1 MRWPAVC
8 STPSSLARHCRALMR
23 SCARHS
29 GLGTG
34 KKVHATAITSGLL
47 NLPKTFL
54 PNIILHMYAACGDVL
69 AARKLF
75 DEIPITEKDTVDWTT
90 LMDSY
95 SRGGLSMDALSLF
108 VSMRREG
115 VLIDDITMV
124 SVFSTCS
131 KVGNSVFGIQVHA
144 CMIKMGLNFCVKPGN
159 AAMDMYVKCG
169 LMGDAKTL
177 FDEMTGRNVVSWTV
191 LLWGVMKWK
200 GLERG
205 KNLFDEM
212 PERNEIAWTI
222 MIARY
227 VENGFNKEAFGL
239 LTEMIFEYGFH
250 LNCASLCSLLSSC
263 TQSGDV
269 VMGKWVHT
277 YALKATIDALTDVKF
292 GTALL
297 DMYAKCGRINT
308 AIRVFMS
315 MHMRNVV
322 TWNAMLGGLAMH
334 GKGAM
339 VLEMFD
345 QMLEEAKPND
355 VTFTAVLSACSH
367 SGLVD
372 EGRQLFYSLE
382 NVYGIRP
389 SMENYA
395 CMVDLLGRS
404 GRLEEAEAVIR
415 GMPMRPN
422 EVVLGSLLGA
432 CNVHRMHE
440 LGERLVRDLVQMYPY
455 NTEHHVLLSN
465 MYALSGKIDK
475 ADSLRRDLRDKGIRK
490 VPGIS
495 TMYIN
500 GKIHQFSAGEKS
512 HPRINEIYL
521 MLDEMIRELKL
532 AGYVPDTTSQIIYGG
547 GGGGGDDDTN
557 EQEEKE
563 RALLAHSE
571 KLAVCFGL
579 ISTKAGTPL
588 YIFKNLRICQDC
600 HSALKIASKIYNREI
615 VVRDRNRFHSFKNGL
630 CSCSDYW

>member
-1 MRWPAVC
+1 
-8 STPSSLARHCRALMR
+8 
-23 SCARHS
+23 
-29 GLGTG
+29 
-34 KKVHATAITSGLL
+34 
-47 NLPKTFL
+47 
-54 PNIILHMYAACGDVL
+54 
-69 AARKLF
+69 
-75 DEIPITEKDTVDWTT
+75 
-90 LMDSY
+90 
-95 SRGGLSMDALSLF
+95 
-108 VSMRREG
+108 
-115 VLIDDITMV
+115 
-124 SVFSTCS
+124 
-131 KVGNSVFGIQVHA
+131 
-144 CMIKMGLNFCVKPGN
+144 
-159 AAMDMYVKCG
+159 
-169 LMGDAKTL
+169 
-177 FDEMTGRNVVSWTV
+177 
-191 LLWGVMKWK
+191 
-200 GLERG
+200 
-205 KNLFDEM
+205 M
-212 PERNEIAWTI
+212 PERNEIVWTI

-227 VENGFNKEAFGL
+227 VENGFSKEAFGL
-239 LTEMIFEYGFH
+239 LTEMVFAYGFH

-269 VMGKWVHT
+269 VMGKWAHS

-308 AIRVFMS
+308 AIRVFES

-322 TWNAMLGGLAMH
+322 TWNAILGGLAMH

-432 CNVHRMHE
+432 CKVHGMHE

-532 AGYVPDTTSQIIYGG
+532 AGYVPDTTPRY
-547 GGGGGDDDTN
+547 
-557 EQEEKE
+557 
-563 RALLAHSE
+563 L
-571 KLAVCFGL
+571 
-579 ISTKAGTPL
+579 
-588 YIFKNLRICQDC
+588 
-600 HSALKIASKIYNREI
+600 
-615 VVRDRNRFHSFKNGL
+615 VVG
-630 CSCSDYW
+630 